1 MITPVSAE
9 QKRDLLRSFMLQV
22 APTCTRYTL
31 DTLRL
36 FRQREYATQDDT
48 CQSDRDEASEL
59 ASALT
64 LEIAARLVF
73 KFSTYDTSH
82 SPQKTDPLRSRSR
95 LRRVSKVRNTQLRE
109 YARMRL
115 SFLRAH
121 LHCQICGGISSEVHH
136 KHGRIGQRLMDFE
149 HCLAVCFPCH
159 RYLHDNPRWAREQ
172 GYLL

>member
-22 APTCTRYTL
+22 APVATRYTL

-82 SPQKTDPLRSRSR
+82 SPQKTDP
-95 LRRVSKVRNTQLRE
+95 VTIAFAPSKSQQ
-109 YARMRL
+109 
-115 SFLRAH
+115 SP
-121 LHCQICGGISSEVHH
+121 
-136 KHGRIGQRLMDFE
+136 KHP
-149 HCLAVCFPCH
+149 A
-159 RYLHDNPRWAREQ
+159 
-172 GYLL
+172 